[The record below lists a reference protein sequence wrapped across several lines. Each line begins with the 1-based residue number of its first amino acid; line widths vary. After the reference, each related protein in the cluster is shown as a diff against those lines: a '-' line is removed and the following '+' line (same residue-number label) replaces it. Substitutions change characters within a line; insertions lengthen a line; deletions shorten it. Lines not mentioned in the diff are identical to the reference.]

1 MKSKL
6 TLLAA
11 ISVMAVARAFAE
23 GGSSI
28 ADALAQLDPKN
39 DNHWTASGEPRIDT
53 VKALTGDQTVT
64 RAMVEAANPGFNREK
79 AGGENRPGSGTPA
92 APAAPQAPPA
102 PPAAPYDAMAA
113 AQADGWVVHPDA
125 AGFHYR
131 GQEVVADAELA
142 TRYPEGGAQAAPS
155 GGGQQAGEP
164 SEQAQ
169 DISRQT
175 GLGDGATTARSPAPV
190 EGELRQTHVSLPS
203 NGEPGER
210 PAGMTQGV
218 TDTGVNRQ
226 GTPEGPA
233 ESADRNLDLSGEI
246 QARNAGSTLSP
257 THAPAEGSNAEGIS
271 LGGAA
276 DPVVEARAPGGAVV
290 AEGGRPASP
299 ESIEGP
305 TVGGPFASSDITAAD
320 AHPASVDVNFDGN
333 PEAVEAF
340 QAELEETAAH
350 TAELRNQVDNLTTQ
364 LNDSLRHE
372 ANLRRQ
378 IAANQP
384 RAGNM
389 HTIQTFLRSAHERRV
404 ANVLASREAKA

>member
-1 MKSKL
+1 MKFKL

-11 ISVMAVARAFAE
+11 SAMVVVARAFADDNP
-23 GGSSI
+23 I
-28 ADALAQLDPKN
+28 LTALAQLDPKN
-39 DNHWTASGEPRIDT
+39 DAHWTANGEPRIDT
-53 VKALTGDQTVT
+53 VKALTGDQTIT
-64 RAMVEAANPGFNREK
+64 RDAINKAAPDFNREK
-79 AGGENRPGSGTPA
+79 AGGENRTGSGTP
-92 APAAPQAPPA
+92 PAPPA
-102 PPAAPYDAMAA
+102 PPASHAAPQDPMAA

-142 TRYPEGGAQAAPS
+142 TRYGAPS
-155 GGGQQAGEP
+155 SGGQQAGEP
-164 SEQAQ
+164 SDQAQ

-175 GLGDGATTARSPAPV
+175 GLGSGATTARSPAPV

-203 NGEPGER
+203 DGEPGER
-210 PAGMTQGV
+210 PAGVVQGMTDAGE
-218 TDTGVNRQ
+218 NKL
-226 GTPEGPA
+226 GTPPGPA
-233 ESADRNLDLSGEI
+233 ESADRTIDLSGEI

-257 THAPAEGSNAEGIS
+257 THAPADASNAEGIS

-290 AEGGRPASP
+290 AEGARPAAP

-305 TVGGPFASSDITAAD
+305 TVGGPFGSSDITAGDVHVASMD
-320 AHPASVDVNFDGN
+320 ANFDGD
-333 PEAVEAF
+333 PEKVAEL
-340 QAELEETAAH
+340 QAELDEASAH
-350 TAELRNQVDNLTTQ
+350 TADIRSQVDNLTTQ
-364 LNDSLRHE
+364 LNDAIRRE
-372 ANLRRQ
+372 ADLRRQ

-404 ANVLASREAKA
+404 ANIQAAREAGK